1 MSTGSDP
8 HTSGF
13 DWSARVRTTAHEALR
28 YSRYV
33 ALMKRLLSL
42 GAFLIIAAVL
52 AFFFVQRMP
61 RQLQMSYERLGH
73 IENDLTMVKPRLAGA
88 DAKGNPFVITAD
100 SAIQDAHNPKKAS
113 LKNLEADLTFDNA
126 NWINARARTGMVDMN
141 TGQLELAGGID
152 VFTATG
158 YELHSN
164 SASAN
169 LKQNIVHGHEPVTGQ
184 GPDGTLRADEFHA
197 DRTTNILTL
206 NGHVQMTLTG
216 TKK

>member
-1 MSTGSDP
+1 MSMASDP
-8 HTSGF
+8 SHHGF
-13 DWSARVRTTAHEALR
+13 DWSARVRTTTVEAVR

-52 AFFFVQRMP
+52 AFFFIQRLP
-61 RQLQMSYERLGH
+61 RQMQVSYEQLGR

-100 SAIQDAHNPKKAS
+100 FAIQDAHNAKKAD
-113 LKNLEADLTFDNA
+113 LKNLEADLTLDKQ
-126 NWINARARTGMVDMN
+126 NWINARAKAGMVDMN
-141 TGQLELAGGID
+141 TGQLELRDGID
-152 VFTATG
+152 VYTATG

-169 LKQNIVHGHEPVTGQ
+169 LKQNIIHGHEPVTGQ
-184 GPDGTLRADEFHA
+184 GPQGKLRADEFHA

-206 NGHVQMTLTG
+206 SGHVHMTLIG
-216 TKK
+216 SKK

>member
-1 MSTGSDP
+1 MSTDP

-13 DWSARVRTTAHEALR
+13 DWSARVRTTAHEAMR

-61 RQLQMSYERLGH
+61 RQFQMSYERLGH

-88 DAKGNPFVITAD
+88 DARGNPFVITAD
-100 SAIQDAHNPKKAS
+100 FAVQDAHNPKKAD
-113 LKNLEADLTFDNA
+113 LKNLEADLTLDKQ
-126 NWINARARTGMVDMN
+126 NWINARAKSGMVDMN
-141 TGQLELAGGID
+141 TGQLELRDGID

-169 LKQNIVHGHEPVTGQ
+169 LKQNMIHGHEPVTGQ
-184 GPDGTLRADEFHA
+184 GPEGRLRADEFHA
-197 DRTTNILTL
+197 DRTTNVLTL
-206 NGHVQMTLTG
+206 SGHVHMTLKG